1 MSKKE
6 EGGGKYIIRR
16 FIVCTPYIIL
26 NNNYNKVKEDTK
38 RRMRNTRGKN
48 IRRIIFR
55 KKVRDHL
62 GYVKKGTIAY

>member
-6 EGGGKYIIRR
+6 EGGGKYIRR
-16 FIVCTPYIIL
+16 FIVCTLYIIL

-55 KKVRDHL
+55 KKGTRSL
-62 GYVKKGTIAY
+62 GMRKKGTIAY